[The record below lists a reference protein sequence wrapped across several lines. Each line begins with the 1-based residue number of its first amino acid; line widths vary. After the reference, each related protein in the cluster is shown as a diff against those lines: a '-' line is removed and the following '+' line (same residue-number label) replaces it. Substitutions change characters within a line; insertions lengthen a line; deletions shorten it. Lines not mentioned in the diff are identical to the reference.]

1 MRGGGEE
8 VPVIGIHFPKPVFC
22 RAREMEGVGGAER
35 LETETGKIRFF
46 DALKHLVVQRQ

>member
-22 RAREMEGVGGAER
+22 RAREMEGVGGAE
-35 LETETGKIRFF
+35 KCIRRSC
-46 DALKHLVVQRQ
+46 AITAI